1 MAEALRPEI
10 MPAGGEDAR
19 SALDL
24 VSAGAT
30 LMRIENETMMAVA
43 VQRPR
48 DERRILKAALD
59 ELDIV
64 PALATRCFYSI
75 PYVENKGRDNER
87 TVYVSGASINSA
99 RNLLRRWGNAST
111 AALIESEDDE
121 KVVLAGVFVDM
132 ETNVRFKR
140 PFAVTKWQHR
150 RGGGAYRLSNER
162 LMMAIQAGAS
172 KAERNAILAG
182 LPDWLVQSYYDKA
195 RAIAAKDAKDGGTV
209 SKITTTFLAFG
220 VTREMLERLIG
231 KHLDKLDENAL
242 VHLRG
247 LANALRDG
255 EKDVDEVFGVGTPSG
270 DGPKPPAS
278 VDEVLKAG
286 AAATAG
292 TEAEGSKPAA
302 ATAAPTAPDPAP
314 TASAA
319 PAEPADAG
327 EKKQGTWDFLDGGA
341 S

>member
-1 MAEALRPEI
+1 MAEAIRAPEI
-10 MPAGGEDAR
+10 LPPGDESQ
-19 SALDL
+19 SAIGL

-30 LMRIENETMMAVA
+30 LMRIENETMMSVA

-48 DERRILKAALD
+48 DERKILKAALD

-75 PYVENKGRDNER
+75 PYIENKGKQNER

-231 KHLDKLDENAL
+231 KHLGKLDENDL

-255 EKDVDEVFGVGTPSG
+255 EKDVDEVFGVGAPNGG
-270 DGPKPPAS
+270 DAPQTPAS
-278 VDEVLKAG
+278 VDDVIGGG
-286 AAATAG
+286 ATVTAG
-292 TEAEGSKPAA
+292 TEKPK
-302 ATAAPTAPDPAP
+302 APE
-314 TASAA
+314 
-319 PAEPADAG
+319 PAEPDKAAPEPQPEKPAD
-327 EKKQGTWDFLDGGA
+327 EPTQSDWMERL
-341 S
+341 